1 MFRGGE
7 MVGGDSPVPVGL
19 QEGKVKRG
27 HPQQVP
33 CPLECPQGGVA
44 VPHHRCFRV
53 EVVAPGALGT
63 AHCGHHCW
71 GHLTVAWDTSSW
83 PRALVRPQCGPHP
96 GDPPGTC
103 HHLQGHLMVATAL
116 GSPHCSHQ
124 PQGHVTVK
132 CHLSM
137 ATSSRDVS
145 PLWPPALGTP
155 GHCADQ
161 LLGHSTTNVSAWGH
175 CTMALSLLWGH
186 LSAGATSRAPGDI
199 PELLPQFTRAE
210 IWGWEVKKTGR
221 VPGFG
226 FFFQCLLKTKTKNRL
241 RGGWGHVFFS
251 IFFFSF
257 SFLKKTVLA
266 EGGVGGPYL
275 PGGGPPPLSSA
286 KVPPKQPRVWG
297 GGV

>member
-1 MFRGGE
+1 MELGDCVSGGRK

-33 CPLECPQGGVA
+33 CPQSVPREGWQCPITAVSGWRWWLLE
-44 VPHHRCFRV
+44 
-53 EVVAPGALGT
+53 L
-63 AHCGHHCW
+63 W
-71 GHLTVAWDTSSW
+71 GQPTVATTAGDISSW

-116 GSPHCSHQ
+116 GSPRCSHQ

-145 PLWPPALGTP
+145 PLWPSALGTP